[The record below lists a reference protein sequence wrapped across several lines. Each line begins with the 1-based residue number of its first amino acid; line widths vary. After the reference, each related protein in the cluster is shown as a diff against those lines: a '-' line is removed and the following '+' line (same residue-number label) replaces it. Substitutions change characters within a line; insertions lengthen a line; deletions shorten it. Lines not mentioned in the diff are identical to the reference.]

1 MGANRAARTYSVP
14 ASTLKDRLSG
24 RVKHGTNPGPAPYLT
39 SDKEDEL
46 ATFLIQVSEI
56 GWGKTKREVIMIV
69 HQTVEKKGRNTE
81 SFNGEGWWLR
91 FVERHPRLSLRTAD
105 PLSRVRANALT
116 EENMK
121 AYFDLL
127 EKTLIDHGLLN
138 RPACIY
144 NMDESEMPLDAKQ
157 LKRVAK
163 KGMKKVHGQS
173 SGDKS
178 QITLIACGNAA
189 GTVFPP
195 MLIFKGE
202 RLNHEWTDGEVP
214 NTLYGM
220 SENGWIDQELF
231 FYWLKDMF
239 LKHIPPERPVMLIM
253 DGHSSHYTPE
263 AIRVAAQ
270 EGVIVFCIPPNTT
283 HATQP
288 LDVSF
293 FGALKCHWS
302 SGCHTYLTNNPG
314 SVVTKLQ
321 FNSLF
326 SQAWYRSIQP
336 EKIMFGFRKTGI
348 CPLNKSAV
356 RIAQPSSTS
365 EDGPSS
371 SEMETP
377 SEG

>member
-1 MGANRAARTYSVP
+1 MLKAIEAVHSGAMGANKAARTYGVP
-14 ASTLKDRLSG
+14 PSTLKDRLSG
-24 RVKHGTNPGPAPYLT
+24 RVKHGANPGPLPYLT
-39 SDKEDEL
+39 SDEEDEL
-46 ATFLIQVSEI
+46 ATFLIRASEV
-56 GWGKTKREVIMIV
+56 GSGKTKREVIVIV
-69 HQTVEKKGRNTE
+69 QHVLEKKGRDTD
-81 SFNGEGWWLR
+81 SFHGEGWWLR
-91 FVERHPRLSLRTAD
+91 FMQRHPTLSLRTAD

-127 EKTLIDHGLLN
+127 EKTLTDHGLLN
-138 RPACIY
+138 RSSCIY
-144 NMDESEMPLDAKQ
+144 NMDESGMPLDAKQ

-178 QITLIACGNAA
+178 QITLVACGNAA
-189 GTVFPP
+189 GTVLPP

-202 RLNHEWTDGEVP
+202 RLNHEWTRGEVP

-231 FYWLKDMF
+231 FYWLKDLF
-239 LKHIPPERPVMLIM
+239 LKYIPPERPVMLVM

-263 AIRVAAQ
+263 AIRGAAQ
-270 EGVIVFCIPPNTT
+270 MGVIVLCIPPNTT

-288 LDVSF
+288 LDVSL
-293 FGALKCHWS
+293 FGPLKRHWS
-302 SGCHTYLTNNPG
+302 SVCHAYLTKNPG

-326 SQAWYRSIQP
+326 SQAWYKAIRP
-336 EKIMFGFRKTGI
+336 ELIVSGFRKTGI
-348 CPLNKSAV
+348 CPLNKNAII
-356 RIAQPSSTS
+356 IAQPSSTS
-365 EDGPSS
+365 
-371 SEMETP
+371 
-377 SEG
+377 